1 MRTNEYY
8 IVEIPHQRGPRAYG
22 PMTEEEI
29 ISLAGTEQTQW
40 LADND
45 LWDTE
50 LTLAQAIGAIWH
62 DLAGCHLIPAE
73 EVVETLESWRELWR
87 EPRNHGFPAA
97 YWSLAEAVAD
107 SEYAEDGPVKMLK
120 GLDITDPTSERL
132 MKMMD
137 FCGHYPIAAPSDTPG
152 GFAFTG
158 EAVDGNSIDA
168 DDCGVIVEDEVWGWL
183 DDFNGVPGYRTA
195 PDGDGVWWIERV

>member
-1 MRTNEYY
+1 MNEQYY
-8 IVEIPHQRGPRAYG
+8 IVEIPHQRSPRAYG

-50 LTLAQAIGAIWH
+50 LTLAQAIGTIWH

-87 EPRNHGFPAA
+87 DPRNHGFPAA
-97 YWSLAEAVAD
+97 FWRLAEAIAD

-120 GLDITDPTSERL
+120 GFDITDPTAERL
-132 MKMMD
+132 LGMLD

-152 GFAFTG
+152 GWTYTG
-158 EAVDGNSIDA
+158 EASDDA
-168 DDCGVIVEDEVWGWL
+168 DECCVVVEDEIWAWA
-183 DDFNGVPGYRTA
+183 DDVGAEDGYRVDV
-195 PDGDGVWWIERV
+195 DGDGTKWGVQL